1 MSRILEKTS
10 INRINP
16 ALDRRRRRTPEL
28 DQQVRDAAPGQSI
41 RSLARAF
48 GLAPKTI
55 QVIPD
60 PSLVE
65 RFKPPPGTWARYYDK
80 DKHAK
85 ATQKTRHYKRKILNG
100 EIK

>member
-1 MSRILEKTS
+1 MDRTA

-16 ALDRRRRRTPEL
+16 ALDRRRKRTPEL
-28 DQQVRDAAPGQSI
+28 DQQVREAAPGQAI
-41 RSLARAF
+41 RALARAF

-55 QVIPD
+55 KVILD
-60 PSLVE
+60 PSLVAQYK
-65 RFKPPPGTWARYYDK
+65 RPSGSWANYYDK
-80 DKHAK
+80 AKHAK